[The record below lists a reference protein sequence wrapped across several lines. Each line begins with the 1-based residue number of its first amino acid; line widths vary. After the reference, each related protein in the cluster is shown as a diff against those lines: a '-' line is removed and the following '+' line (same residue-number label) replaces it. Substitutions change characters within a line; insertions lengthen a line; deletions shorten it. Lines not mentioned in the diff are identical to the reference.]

1 MKMSRFKLLQN
12 YLPQAV
18 LVASLLTIYLR
29 TLAPGLTWANAGSDG
44 GDLITA
50 AATGGIAHP
59 TGYPLYLLLAR
70 LFQLLPFGSLAFRT
84 NLMSA
89 LLTTLATALVFDL
102 VTRSILSPR
111 NSLPW
116 LPGLVA
122 GYAFGLAPLIWS
134 QAVITEVYALQT
146 LLLLLVIYLYSIP
159 LSFFIDKQ
167 KQLDVLRGLL
177 LGLAMSNH
185 VTALLLLPMAL
196 VLGSVR
202 SRTDISEALPVRH
215 TWFQNLKFDSP
226 SLGRQLLGIVIGL
239 SPYLILP
246 LRALAHPPVNWGN
259 PITLKNFWWLVSGQL
274 YQSYYLQFN
283 LPEIWR
289 QLQAGTA
296 LFVEQ
301 FGVPGIILG
310 LIGLIVFGRRSRLY
324 LFTIWIA
331 IGYAAFAFLYRSAD
345 SYVYLIPAFLC
356 FAIWMGKSMAG
367 LVHQFSGRAFLI
379 IGFGFLGISYFAG
392 RSLAFVNMVDASQ
405 DLRAESF
412 GRETLSVAPENAIL
426 FVKGD
431 QAVFALWYFHFAL
444 KERPDLIVIAEDLLH
459 YDWYQETLQK
469 TYPPLVVPGPFP
481 WPETIARANAL
492 HTVCYAQYSD
502 QAEMDCSKP
511 FLAP

>member
-1 MKMSRFKLLQN
+1 MGTNRANDGRRRRCLQRCWKIWCVCRNIRDTLNLARETSVRRRGGDLVSSPLFLMKMSRFKLLQN

-167 KQLDVLRGLL
+167 KQ
-177 LGLAMSNH
+177 
-185 VTALLLLPMAL
+185 
-196 VLGSVR
+196 
-202 SRTDISEALPVRH
+202 
-215 TWFQNLKFDSP
+215 
-226 SLGRQLLGIVIGL
+226 
-239 SPYLILP
+239 
-246 LRALAHPPVNWGN
+246 
-259 PITLKNFWWLVSGQL
+259 
-274 YQSYYLQFN
+274 
-283 LPEIWR
+283 
-289 QLQAGTA
+289 
-296 LFVEQ
+296 
-301 FGVPGIILG
+301 
-310 LIGLIVFGRRSRLY
+310 
-324 LFTIWIA
+324 
-331 IGYAAFAFLYRSAD
+331 
-345 SYVYLIPAFLC
+345 
-356 FAIWMGKSMAG
+356 
-367 LVHQFSGRAFLI
+367 
-379 IGFGFLGISYFAG
+379 
-392 RSLAFVNMVDASQ
+392 
-405 DLRAESF
+405 
-412 GRETLSVAPENAIL
+412 
-426 FVKGD
+426 
-431 QAVFALWYFHFAL
+431 
-444 KERPDLIVIAEDLLH
+444 
-459 YDWYQETLQK
+459 
-469 TYPPLVVPGPFP
+469 
-481 WPETIARANAL
+481 
-492 HTVCYAQYSD
+492 
-502 QAEMDCSKP
+502 
-511 FLAP
+511 